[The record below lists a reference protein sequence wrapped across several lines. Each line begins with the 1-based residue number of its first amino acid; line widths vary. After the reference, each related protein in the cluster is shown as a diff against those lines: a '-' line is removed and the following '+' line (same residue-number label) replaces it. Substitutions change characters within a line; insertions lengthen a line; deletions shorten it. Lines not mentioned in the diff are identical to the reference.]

1 MSSLQ
6 VLNLLGCMQ
15 EAKEKLVRQLQGE
28 RECGTPCLF
37 IRWALPH
44 GHGSNHFHALISMVV
59 EDEVGKSEEND
70 QNSDFNCSEQEY
82 SQAILH

>member
-1 MSSLQ
+1 
-6 VLNLLGCMQ
+6 MQ

-28 RECGTPCLF
+28 RGCGNPCLF
-37 IRWALPH
+37 IKWALPH
-44 GHGSNHFHALISMVV
+44 GHGSNHFHALISMMV

-70 QNSDFNCSEQEY
+70 QNCEFKCLEQEC